1 MKRLLC
7 FTAALLLALLPAAA
21 GIALS
26 GNTSQTVVVTV
37 TVESSYTVVIPE
49 QTAIVYNTLSTAL
62 GNVGLSQAQ
71 LEPGYQVIVA
81 VFYDALKNNADST
94 KTIPYI
100 LNNGGTR
107 FVNAAF
113 TGVGSKALTLDIA
126 QTAWEAAAAGSYSDT
141 ITFVFNYGKIPDT

>member
-62 GNVGLSQAQ
+62 GNVGLSQAR
-71 LEPGYQVIVA
+71 LEPGYQVTVTVA
-81 VFYDALKNNADST
+81 YDRLKNSADST
-94 KTIPYI
+94 KTIPYV
-100 LNNGGTR
+100 LKSDGTA
-107 FVNAAF
+107 FTGAAF
-113 TGVGSKALTLDIA
+113 TGVSSKSLTLDIA
-126 QTAWEAAAAGSYSDT
+126 QNAWSAAAAGDYSDT
-141 ITFVFNYGKIPDT
+141 ITFTFTYESRPEA